1 MARPP
6 VAEPLATRQRGVALI
21 TALVILAIAATLSAA
36 MIWQG
41 GLDERR
47 TATLIQ
53 GNQAMEYA
61 LGAESWAEQILIR
74 DLKPNQANTST
85 GVNLG
90 QDWAQQLPPLPVEG
104 GQIIGHIEDMQGRFN
119 LDLLQAQNGIAS
131 PAAYKGQFGR
141 LLAALSVDQ
150 NTASAIVDSVSD
162 WVNSGTIP
170 TQPDGAKDDFYSR
183 LQPPYLTALAPM
195 TSVSELEL
203 VKGMT
208 PQIYAALLPYV
219 CAIPLGNSSSGG
231 PGGPT
236 APGGWALN
244 VNTALPLLLTTLAPS
259 ISADQAAQVVAARAD
274 HGITQTDFNNII
286 KLPPAAG
293 GTGSPATGITSSYFL
308 LTVTVEIGSTHVTMY
323 SLLYSTG
330 GQVTAVRRTFGT
342 L

>member
-1 MARPP
+1 
-6 VAEPLATRQRGVALI
+6 VALI

-47 TATLIQ
+47 SATLIQ

-74 DLKPNQANTST
+74 DFKQPQSSGGNS
-85 GVNLG
+85 VNLG

-119 LDLLQAQNGIAS
+119 LDLLQAQNGTA
-131 PAAYKGQFGR
+131 PLAYKAQFGR
-141 LLAALSVDQ
+141 LLTALSVDQ
-150 NTASAIVDSVSD
+150 ITANAIADSVAD

-183 LQPPYLTALAPM
+183 LQPAYLTALAPM
-195 TSVSELEL
+195 TSASELEL

-219 CAIPLGNSSSGG
+219 CAIPLSNGSTNSPSNGSA
-231 PGGPT
+231 

-259 ISADQAAQVVAARAD
+259 ISEDQAAQVVAARASQ
-274 HGITQTDFNNII
+274 GISQSDFNNII
-286 KLPPAAG
+286 KLAPSGGVNGAAG
-293 GTGSPATGITSSYFL
+293 PPATGITSKYFL

-323 SLLYSTG
+323 SLLYSSG
-330 GQVTAVRRTFGT
+330 ANVSAVRRTFGT

>member
-1 MARPP
+1 VAQRPA
-6 VAEPLATRQRGVALI
+6 AEPGAIRQRGVALI

-74 DLKPNQANTST
+74 DFKQPQSGSSSN

-119 LDLLQAQNGIAS
+119 LDLLQSQAQTTTV
-131 PAAYKGQFGR
+131 YKAQFVR
-141 LLAALSVDQ
+141 LLTALNLDP
-150 NTASAIVDSVSD
+150 AIADAVSD
-162 WVNSGTIP
+162 WVNSGTVP
-170 TQPDGAKDDFYSR
+170 TEPNGAKDDFYSR

-203 VKGMT
+203 VKGVT
-208 PQIYAALLPYV
+208 PQAYAALLPYV
-219 CAIPLGNSSSGG
+219 CAIPLSIGSSTST
-231 PGGPT
+231 PGAGT
-236 APGGWALN
+236 APGGWLLN
-244 VNTALPLLLTTLAPS
+244 INTALPLLLTTLAPS
-259 ISADQAAQVVAARAD
+259 ISEDQAAQVVAARAAQ
-274 HGITQTDFNNII
+274 GITQADFNNII
-286 KLPPAAG
+286 KLAPATG
-293 GTGSPATGITSSYFL
+293 GAGSPATGITSSYFL

-323 SLLYSTG
+323 SLLYSSG
-330 GQVTAVRRTFGT
+330 ASVSAVRRTFGT

>member
-6 VAEPLATRQRGVALI
+6 VAEPRANRQRGVALI

-47 TATLIQ
+47 SATLIQ

-74 DLKPNQANTST
+74 DLKPNQGKPNT

-119 LDLLQAQNGIAS
+119 LDLLQAQNGTA
-131 PAAYKGQFGR
+131 PAAYKAQFGR

-150 NTASAIVDSVSD
+150 NTASAIADSVSD
-162 WVNSGTIP
+162 WVNSGTTP

-183 LQPPYLTALAPM
+183 LQPPYLTALASM

-231 PGGPT
+231 PGGPIS
-236 APGGWALN
+236 PGGWALN
-244 VNTALPLLLTTLAPS
+244 INTALPLVLTSLSPN
-259 ISADQAAQVVAARAD
+259 ISEDQVAQVVAARAAQ
-274 HGITQTDFNNII
+274 GIAQADFNNII
-286 KLPPAAG
+286 KLPS
-293 GTGSPATGITSSYFL
+293 GTGGAAAPSTGVTSNYFL

-323 SLLYSTG
+323 SLLYSSG
-330 GQVTAVRRTFGT
+330 ANVSAVRRTFGT

>member
-1 MARPP
+1 MARRQ
-6 VAEPLATRQRGVALI
+6 VVESLATRQRGVALI

-74 DLKPNQANTST
+74 DFKQPQSGSSNN

-119 LDLLQAQNGIAS
+119 LDLLQSQGQTAAVYKAQ
-131 PAAYKGQFGR
+131 FVR
-141 LLAALSVDQ
+141 LLTALNLDP
-150 NTASAIVDSVSD
+150 AIADAVSD

-170 TQPDGAKDDFYSR
+170 TQPNGAKDDFYSR

-208 PQIYAALLPYV
+208 PQAYAALLPYV
-219 CAIPLGNSSSGG
+219 CAIPLSIGSSTST
-231 PGGPT
+231 PGTGT

-244 VNTALPLLLTTLAPS
+244 VNTALPLLLTTLS
-259 ISADQAAQVVAARAD
+259 SSVSEDQVAAVVAARASQ
-274 HGITQTDFNNII
+274 GIPVGDFNKII
-286 KLPPAAG
+286 SFQSTNPNAAG
-293 GTGSPATGITSSYFL
+293 APPPVGNTSSYFL

-323 SLLYSTG
+323 SLLYSSG
-330 GQVTAVRRTFGT
+330 ASVSAVRRTFGT

>member
-1 MARPP
+1 M
-6 VAEPLATRQRGVALI
+6 TRSTREVSTKQRGVALI

-61 LGAESWAEQILIR
+61 LGAESWAGQILIR
-74 DLKPNQANTST
+74 DFKQTQNGSSNN

-119 LDLLQAQNGIAS
+119 LDLLQSTGQGATIYKAQ
-131 PAAYKGQFGR
+131 FVR
-141 LLAALSVDQ
+141 LLTALNLDP
-150 NTASAIVDSVSD
+150 AIADAVSD

-170 TQPDGAKDDFYSR
+170 TQPNGAKDDFYSR

-195 TSVSELEL
+195 TSVSELQL
-203 VKGMT
+203 VKGVT
-208 PQIYAALLPYV
+208 PQAYAALLPYV
-219 CAIPLGNSSSGG
+219 CAIPLSIGSSSG
-231 PGGPT
+231 P
-236 APGGWALN
+236 PGGWTLN

-259 ISADQAAQVVAARAD
+259 ISEDQAAQVVAARAD
-274 HGITQTDFNNII
+274 HGISQADFNNII
-286 KLPPAAG
+286 KITSTG
-293 GTGSPATGITSSYFL
+293 GASGGAGSPATGTTSGYFL
-308 LTVTVEIGSTHVTMY
+308 LTVTAEIGSTHVTMY
-323 SLLYSTG
+323 SLLHSTG
-330 GQVTAVRRTFGT
+330 GQVAAVRRTFGT

>member
-1 MARPP
+1 MMPSAQ
-6 VAEPLATRQRGVALI
+6 AASAKQRGVALI
-21 TALVILAIAATLSAA
+21 TALVVLAIAATLSAA
-36 MIWQG
+36 MIWQV

-61 LGAESWAEQILIR
+61 LGAESWAEQILQR
-74 DLKPNQANTST
+74 DFKQAQNSSNNS
-85 GVNLG
+85 VNLG

-119 LDLLQAQNGIAS
+119 LDLLQSQGQTT
-131 PAAYKGQFGR
+131 PVYKQQFVR
-141 LLAALSVDQ
+141 LLTALNLDP
-150 NTASAIVDSVSD
+150 AIADAVSD

-170 TQPDGAKDDFYSR
+170 TQPNGAKDDFYSR

-195 TSVSELEL
+195 TSVSELQL

-208 PQIYAALLPYV
+208 PQAYALLQPYV
-219 CAIPLGNSSSGG
+219 CTVPLSIGSSTGT
-231 PGGPT
+231 PGTGA

-244 VNTALPLLLTTLAPS
+244 VNTALPLLLMSLSPTV
-259 ISADQAAQVVAARAD
+259 SADQATQVVAARAD
-274 HGITQTDFNNII
+274 HGISQGEFTGII
-286 KLPPAAG
+286 KLASGGTNGAAG
-293 GTGSPATGITSSYFL
+293 APATGVTSGYFL
-308 LTVTVEIGSTHVTMY
+308 LTVTAEIGSTHVTMY
-323 SLLYSTG
+323 SLLRSTG